1 MLLGGEG
8 DAAFGGRGR
17 RGEVV
22 GVIEAQAPVAEI
34 AADDEDVGF
43 VAEVRGEEGAV
54 GAFGGGGGGAHE
66 DGGEERRR
74 GFWGRRGEG
83 EEVGDV
89 GEVHLEAVL
98 GFIGG
103 EGEGRELS
111 GGAQGGEGGGV
122 ESEGAERGGVFR
134 CRGGGEGAVG
144 EVEVVG
150 GAQEE
155 DAFTGSGRV
164 SGLGGDGDGGAGV

>member
-1 MLLGGEG
+1 MPSANRIPRPLQNIQEGVMPPALHGIHAHAVHFRDGGVNGRIGWRAVLVLLGGEG

-66 DGGEERRR
+66 NGGEERRR
-74 GFWGRRGEG
+74 GFWGRGGEG

-122 ESEGAERGGVFR
+122 ES
-134 CRGGGEGAVG
+134 
-144 EVEVVG
+144 
-150 GAQEE
+150 
-155 DAFTGSGRV
+155 
-164 SGLGGDGDGGAGV
+164 